1 MEAFIPGGF
10 ALIGLVCMF
19 LNVAVIN
26 AKTTINKWTKEFLQ
40 TGRIK
45 SNEVSEIRTMYSFD
59 YLSNMTLDIGPK
71 NKFRILRSKKIRDKI
86 RDYKKLTRARNYSL
100 LALIIFVGVSLL
112 TIRLTE

>member
-10 ALIGLVCMF
+10 AIIGLTFMF
-19 LNVAVIN
+19 LNISVIN

-45 SNEVSEIRTMYSFD
+45 SHEVSELRTVYSLD

-71 NKFRILRSKKIRDKI
+71 NKFRILRSKKIRD
-86 RDYKKLTRARNYSL
+86 YKKLTRARNYSL
-100 LALIIFVGVSLL
+100 LALIIFVGVVLL
-112 TIRLTE
+112 TLRLTE